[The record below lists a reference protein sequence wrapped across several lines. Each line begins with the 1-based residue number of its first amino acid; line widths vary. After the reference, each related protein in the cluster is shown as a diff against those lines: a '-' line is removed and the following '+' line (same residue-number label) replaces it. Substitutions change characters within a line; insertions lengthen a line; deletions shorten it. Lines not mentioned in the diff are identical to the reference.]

1 MKRPSVPA
9 KVAEPAAPYTATPP
23 AAPAPAVPAP
33 ARPEADFQ
41 PRYADDAT
49 FRKAMDKVFRERKDL
64 LRRLAQ

>member
-23 AAPAPAVPAP
+23 AAQAPAA
-33 ARPEADFQ
+33 APEAVGV
-41 PRYADDAT
+41 RYADDTT
-49 FRKAMDKVFRERKDL
+49 FRKAMDKVFKERADL